1 MQQQFVCFPQQEAE
15 RLREARETTA
25 EEISRLRLAEEELV
39 QVYSVTEVSRSL
51 SLSSDEY

>member
-1 MQQQFVCFPQQEAE
+1 MNLTFVCLPQQEAE

-39 QVYSVTEVSRSL
+39 QVYNMTDVGRIQPL
-51 SLSSDEY
+51 S

>member
-1 MQQQFVCFPQQEAE
+1 MQQKFVCLPQQEAE

-39 QVYSVTEVSRSL
+39 QVYNMTEVGRRQP
-51 SLSSDEY
+51 LSSNEY